1 MSREVRFGGSL
12 VLLMAASVFLAS
24 SSEAGP
30 GYVNFVLGQKV
41 FDSEDWDPI
50 DKQPVFGVE
59 AAFGPST
66 WPVHIMTFLQR
77 SSKSKDEVI
86 DSGTGLVNVT
96 FEADTW
102 EFGAGI
108 NKTWT
113 SGKLYPYLGAGI
125 DYAKVDVTLK
135 QGGTSTSDDGN
146 GFGFWGGGGAFYRIG
161 TRFNVGGTVRYSSAD
176 VDFNAFDTG
185 NVEFGGAELD
195 AGGVTFG
202 FLLGWGWPAT
212 TP

>member
-1 MSREVRFGGSL
+1 MSRAARCGGLL
-12 VLLMAASVFLAS
+12 VLLTTASVFLAS

-41 FDSEDWDPI
+41 YDDDWDPI

-77 SSKSKDEVI
+77 SSKSKDEMV
-86 DSGTGLVNVT
+86 DPGSGGLVNVT

-102 EFGAGI
+102 EFGAGV
-108 NKTWT
+108 NKTWG
-113 SGKLYPYLGAGI
+113 SGKLHPYLGAGL

-135 QGGTSTSDDGN
+135 QGGTSTSDDAN
-146 GFGFWGGGGAFYRIG
+146 GLGYWAGAGAFYRIG
-161 TRFNVGGTVRYSSAD
+161 TRFNLGGTVRYSSAD

-195 AGGVTFG
+195 GGGLTFG
-202 FLLGWGWPAT
+202 FLVGWGWPAT
-212 TP
+212 P